1 MHSIFQSKDYLPQQM
16 IILIAVFTV
25 SSLFTL
31 FILEN
36 KFHSKV
42 KTFLLSLLI
51 MYLSLFPKHFDG
63 LPLWTN
69 QLILISFFLSNVFL
83 YKDKWFTKILA
94 GVIAFLVDMFADY
107 FSYFIA
113 IVILREDVNEYLHKP
128 YVYFMM
134 FSIFSTLFFINT
146 LIWNRFYRVD
156 KNNIFKNNVLI
167 LILSVGV
174 NINLFSIFIPVVANI
189 MDYISPELKNSIN
202 SFFMLYL
209 IISVLF
215 YLFMIYLIKDTYRYQ
230 KIKEEKEKLDY
241 QYKIQS
247 EYYQKLEEN
256 IYHTA
261 KLHHDINNIVQTIQI
276 QFAQKTPES
285 YEKAQKITEELTA
298 LTQSIQLTKYCQN
311 RVVNVVL
318 ADKISRAE
326 KLQIETVCDV
336 LLGENEYISDLDMCR
351 IFANLLDNAIS
362 AVENLNQNA
371 QKKIIISCKEKMDSI
386 HIRCE
391 NCFEDTSKKRRKS
404 DGRLHG
410 YGLNILREISEKY
423 HGMMEI
429 SKEANQFVVRI
440 MLKKEPH
447 TEK

>member
-1 MHSIFQSKDYLPQQM
+1 M
-16 IILIAVFTV
+16 
-25 SSLFTL
+25 
-31 FILEN
+31 
-36 KFHSKV
+36 
-42 KTFLLSLLI
+42 
-51 MYLSLFPKHFDG
+51 
-63 LPLWTN
+63 
-69 QLILISFFLSNVFL
+69 
-83 YKDKWFTKILA
+83 
-94 GVIAFLVDMFADY
+94 
-107 FSYFIA
+107 
-113 IVILREDVNEYLHKP
+113 
-128 YVYFMM
+128 
-134 FSIFSTLFFINT
+134 
-146 LIWNRFYRVD
+146 
-156 KNNIFKNNVLI
+156 
-167 LILSVGV
+167 
-174 NINLFSIFIPVVANI
+174 
-189 MDYISPELKNSIN
+189 
-202 SFFMLYL
+202 
-209 IISVLF
+209 
-215 YLFMIYLIKDTYRYQ
+215 
-230 KIKEEKEKLDY
+230 
-241 QYKIQS
+241 
-247 EYYQKLEEN
+247 
-256 IYHTA
+256 
-261 KLHHDINNIVQTIQI
+261 
-276 QFAQKTPES
+276 
-285 YEKAQKITEELTA
+285 
-298 LTQSIQLTKYCQN
+298 
-311 RVVNVVL
+311 VL